1 LSKAFSP
8 LSLGVGFTALLA
20 LVPGLGLGSK
30 SPKREAPSAA
40 KAAEALKKD
49 RKVEAVGALLEQ
61 CLKDRPQA
69 AASTVSATIL
79 TLPDP
84 QRTNMGLWFDLR
96 LNAVQRAFKASEF
109 LPRAF
114 YLPWEAKGREESGA
128 GISSE
133 FAESGPGLIWFARG
147 GATPAYHAL
156 FIVGESQSLG
166 VNREAL
172 RQALQLAA
180 RLPAPAAGRRIGIL
194 GPQFSGSLSSLGA
207 GLEAHFKDPAAPDIR
222 VQGTTTLDAAGS
234 KTLREAIGPVDPKRL
249 SLSGWICNL
258 SGPSKDRLLDWYVTQ
273 AGWPRDPSKIAIFT
287 ESNTVYSRD
296 RGAGGMPMTQI
307 LFPMGL
313 SRLRSERRA
322 MEQNLAKGG
331 DSQELVLPSTLL
343 GPAEDDA
350 LRVLDTVP
358 QYSPDTVRNTELTLA
373 GTILSLARRGY
384 THVGISASDP
394 QDLLFL
400 AERIRAYHPSCT
412 LFTTSGNHALFAHPN
427 HSQAMDGMVLFG
439 GYAVTDAVRVISLKK
454 GDLESPVRFTSEG
467 EYATYYATLL
477 LLDPAKADDPERR
490 YWGKQGLV
498 SIVKGGSIWP
508 LRHGGLEASANRD
521 GTLVWDQ
528 GVEARY
534 REIATQSRDLVQ
546 YVHSRLRQLA
556 MLVFGLGLASM
567 LVFLR
572 PLRHVAGLPAGE
584 PGLRAYRYLASGAV
598 LALAVLTFLAMGYLL
613 PLAILRGNP
622 GHDPYL
628 WMSVLIWGIVLLA
641 TGWCLRGLVGGW
653 LAILL
658 LLLALSPAVAILI
671 WGPTHLLVFMPA
683 YLRFSSPGRG
693 VSLIPSMLLL
703 AAGVALLLRTWFD
716 VHRQNQDTFWPEPIG
731 ITEPKVLVMRHLRG
745 LHFQPWTFGIVAALV
760 GFQLIL
766 PGGLIR
772 PLMEVQGVTLVV
784 VAIAAAL
791 FTSSAF
797 LFWQFH
803 QGWKECRGLLEVL
816 NMASYRAAFAEV
828 GALIEW
834 KAMTALGRGLSTHRS
849 SLRGREIL
857 QAQKD
862 WIARAIP
869 GFQACLGALT
879 DLDEKIS
886 RSRRSLGEYENWRNR
901 LAIAR
906 QMTACGDTLAAACAK
921 DPAAAAAHQAEVDFF
936 FALRAVHFI
945 RQAFLVLR
953 AQLIGSLGTMILVIL
968 GVAAFDFQPKSD
980 VLLILSGAL
989 AGMALWVTLVILS
1002 MERDPL
1008 LCLLEGSQPGQ
1019 VQFSLGL
1026 VENGFR
1032 FVVVPLL
1039 LLLATLNPSFGGVL
1053 MQVFNPL
1060 MHLLK

>member
-1 LSKAFSP
+1 MSKAFSP

-30 SPKREAPSAA
+30 SPKRDSPAAA
-40 KAAEALKKD
+40 KVAEAQKKD

-61 CLKDRPQA
+61 CLRDRPQA
-69 AASTVSATIL
+69 AASTVAVTIL

-84 QRTNMGLWFDLR
+84 QRTNMALWFDLR
-96 LNAVQRAFKASEF
+96 LNAVQRAFRASEF

-114 YLPWEAKGREESGA
+114 YLPWEAKGREEGGA

-180 RLPAPAAGRRIGIL
+180 RVPAPATGRRISIL

-207 GLEAHFKDPAAPDIR
+207 GLEAHFKDSAAPDIR

-273 AGWPRDPSKIAIFT
+273 AGWPRDASKIAMFT

-296 RGAGGMPMTQI
+296 RGSGVPMTQI

-322 MEQNLAKGG
+322 MEHNLAKGG

-343 GPAEDDA
+343 GPAEDDS

-358 QYSPDTVRNTELTLA
+358 QYSPDAVRNTELTLA

-439 GYAVTDAVRVISLKK
+439 GYAVTDAVRVLSLKK

-498 SIVKGGSIWP
+498 SIVKGGNIWP
-508 LRHGGLEASANRD
+508 LRHGGLEVVKD
-521 GTLVWDQ
+521 GTQVWDP

-534 REIATQSRDLVQ
+534 REVATQSKDLVQ

-556 MLVFGLGLASM
+556 LLVFGLGLASL

-572 PLRHVAGLPAGE
+572 PLHQVAGIPASE
-584 PGLRAYRYLASGAV
+584 PGLRAYRYHVAGAV
-598 LALAVLTFLAMGYLL
+598 LALAVLTVLAMGYLL
-613 PLAILRGNP
+613 PLAVLQGNP
-622 GHDPYL
+622 GNDPYL
-628 WMSVLIWGIVLLA
+628 WMSLLFWAVVFLA
-641 TGWCLRGLVGGW
+641 TGWCLRGVVGAW
-653 LAILL
+653 RAILL
-658 LLLALSPAVAILI
+658 LLLALAPAVAILI
-671 WGPTHLLVFMPA
+671 WGPAHFLVFMPA

-703 AAGVALLLRTWFD
+703 AAGVALLLRTWFE
-716 VHRQNQDTFWPEPIG
+716 VRRQNQDAFWPEPIG
-731 ITEPKVLVMRHLRG
+731 ITERKVLVMRHLRG
-745 LHFQPWTFGIVAALV
+745 LRFQPWTLGIVLVLV
-760 GFQLIL
+760 GFQFIM

-772 PLMEVQGVTLVV
+772 PLMEVQGITLVV
-784 VAIAAAL
+784 VAAAVGL
-791 FTSSAF
+791 FTASAF

-803 QGWKECRGLLEVL
+803 QGWKEFRGVLEVL
-816 NMASYRAAFAEV
+816 NMSSYRAAFAEV
-828 GALIEW
+828 GTLIEW
-834 KAMTALGRGLSTHRS
+834 RAMTALGRGLSTQRS

-862 WIARAIP
+862 WISQAIP
-869 GFQACLGALT
+869 GFQACLGALV
-879 DLDEKIS
+879 DLDQKIW

-906 QMTACGDTLAAACAK
+906 QMIACGDTLAAACAK
-921 DPAAAAAHQAEVDFF
+921 DPAAAAAHQAEVDVFC
-936 FALRAVHFI
+936 ALRAVHLI

-953 AQLIGSLGTMILVIL
+953 AQLVGSLGTMILVIL

-980 VLLILSGAL
+980 VLLILSAAL
-989 AGMALWVTLVILS
+989 LGMAAWVTLVILG

-1008 LCLLEGSQPGQ
+1008 LCLMEGSQPGE
-1019 VQFSLGL
+1019 VQLSLGL

>member
-1 LSKAFSP
+1 MSKAFSP

-30 SPKREAPSAA
+30 SPKRDSPTAA
-40 KAAEALKKD
+40 KVAEAQKKD
-49 RKVEAVGALLEQ
+49 RKVEAVGALLDQ

-69 AASTVSATIL
+69 ATSTVAVTIL

-84 QRTNMGLWFDLR
+84 QRTNMALWFDLR
-96 LNAVQRAFKASEF
+96 LNAVQRAFKAAEF

-114 YLPWEAKGREESGA
+114 YLPWEAKGREEGGA

-133 FAESGPGLIWFARG
+133 FAESGPGLIWFAQG
-147 GATPAYHAL
+147 GTTPSYHAL

-180 RLPAPAAGRRIGIL
+180 RVPAPAAGRRISIL

-207 GLEAHFKDPAAPDIR
+207 ALEAHFKDPAAPEIR

-234 KTLREAIGPVDPKRL
+234 KTLRAAIGPVDPKRL

-273 AGWPRDPSKIAIFT
+273 AGWPRDESKIAMFT
-287 ESNTVYSRD
+287 EANTVYSRD
-296 RGAGGMPMTQI
+296 RGSGVPMTQI

-322 MEQNLAKGG
+322 MEHNLAKGG

-343 GPAEDDA
+343 GPAEDDS

-358 QYSPDTVRNTELTLA
+358 QYSPDAVRNTELTLA

-384 THVGISASDP
+384 THIGISASDP

-400 AERIRAYHPSCT
+400 AERIRAYHPTCT

-439 GYAVTDAVRVISLKK
+439 GYAVTDAVRVLSLKQ

-477 LLDPAKADDPERR
+477 LLEPSKANDSERR

-508 LRHGGLEASANRD
+508 LRHGGLEVSKN
-521 GTLVWDQ
+521 GTQVWDP

-534 REIATQSRDLVQ
+534 LEVATQSKDLVQ

-556 MLVFGLGLASM
+556 VLVFSLGLASL

-572 PLRHVAGLPAGE
+572 PLRQVAGVPASE
-584 PGLRAYRYLASGAV
+584 PGLKAYRHLVAGAV
-598 LALAVLTFLAMGYLL
+598 LAMAVLTFLAMGYLL
-613 PLAILRGNP
+613 PLAVLRGNP
-622 GHDPYL
+622 GNDPYL
-628 WMSVLIWGIVLLA
+628 WLSALFWMVVLLA
-641 TGWCLRGLVGGW
+641 TGWCLRGVVGGW
-653 LAILL
+653 RAVLL
-658 LLLALSPAVAILI
+658 LLLALLPAVAVLI
-671 WGPTHLLVFMPA
+671 WGSTHFLIFMPA

-693 VSLIPSMLLL
+693 VSLIPTTLAL

-716 VHRQNQDTFWPEPIG
+716 VRRQNQDAFWPEPIG
-731 ITEPKVLVMRHLRG
+731 ITERKVLVMRHLRG
-745 LHFQPWTFGIVAALV
+745 LRFQPWTLGIVAVLV
-760 GFQLIL
+760 SFQLIL

-772 PLMEVQGVTLVV
+772 PLMEVKGITLVV
-784 VAIAAAL
+784 VTTAAAL
-791 FTSSAF
+791 FTASAF

-803 QGWKECRGLLEVL
+803 QGWKEFRGVLEVL
-816 NMASYRAAFAEV
+816 NMSSYRAAFAEV

-834 KAMTALGRGLSTHRS
+834 KAMTALGRGLSTQRS

-857 QAQKD
+857 RAQQE
-862 WIARAIP
+862 WISRAVP
-869 GFQACLGALT
+869 GFQACLGALM

-901 LAIAR
+901 LAIAH
-906 QMTACGDTLAAACAK
+906 QMTACGDTLAAACLK
-921 DPAAAAAHQAEVDFF
+921 DPVTAADHRAEVDVF
-936 FALRAVHFI
+936 FALRAVHLI

-953 AQLIGSLGTMILVIL
+953 AQLVGSLGTMILVIL

-980 VLLILSGAL
+980 VLLILSAAL
-989 AGMALWVTLVILS
+989 LGMAVWVTLVILG

-1008 LCLLEGSQPGQ
+1008 LCLMEGSQAGE
-1019 VQFSLGL
+1019 VQLSLGL

>member
-1 LSKAFSP
+1 MSKAFSP

-30 SPKREAPSAA
+30 APKREASPTAKVEAA
-40 KAAEALKKD
+40 KKD
-49 RKVEAVGALLEQ
+49 RKVEAVGALLDQ

-69 AASTVSATIL
+69 AASTVGVTIL

-84 QRTNMGLWFDLR
+84 QRTNMSLWFDLR
-96 LNAVQRAFKASEF
+96 LNAVQRAFKADDF

-114 YLPWEAKGREESGA
+114 YLPWESKGREEGGA

-166 VNREAL
+166 LNREAF
-172 RQALQLAA
+172 RQALQLAS
-180 RLPAPAAGRRIGIL
+180 LVPAPKGERRLSIL

-207 GLEAHFKDPAAPDIR
+207 ALEAHFKDPAAPDIR
-222 VQGTTTLDAAGS
+222 IQGTTTLDPNGV
-234 KTLREAIGPVDPKRL
+234 KILRTAIGSVEPRRL
-249 SLSGWICNL
+249 QLSPWICNL
-258 SGPSKDRLLDWYVTQ
+258 SGPSKDRLLDWYVAE
-273 AGWPRDPSKIAIFT
+273 AGWPQDASRIALFT
-287 ESNTVYSRD
+287 ESNTIYARD
-296 RGAGGMPMTQI
+296 GVGARMTQI

-313 SRLRSERRA
+313 SRLRSERQA
-322 MEQNLAKGG
+322 MEHNLAKGG

-343 GPAEDDA
+343 GPAEDDS

-439 GYAVTDAVRVISLKK
+439 GYAVTDAVRVLSLKK

-467 EYATYYATLL
+467 EYATYYATML
-477 LLDPAKADDPERR
+477 LLDPTRADDPERR

-508 LRHGGLEASANRD
+508 LRHGGLEVTRD
-521 GTLVWDQ
+521 GAEVWDQ
-528 GVEARY
+528 DVEARY
-534 REIATQSRDLVQ
+534 REVATQSKDLVQ

-556 MLVFGLGLASM
+556 LLVFSLGLASV

-572 PLRHVAGLPAGE
+572 PLHQVAAIPVGE
-584 PGLRAYRYLASGAV
+584 PGLRAYRYLGSGAV

-613 PLAILRGNP
+613 PLAVLRGNP

-628 WMSVLIWGIVLLA
+628 WMSVLIWVVVLLA
-641 TGWCLRGLVGGW
+641 TGWSLRGLVGGW

-658 LLLALSPAVAILI
+658 LLIALLPAVAILI
-671 WGPTHLLVFMPA
+671 WGPTHLLVFIPA

-703 AAGVALLLRTWFD
+703 AGGVALLLRTWFD
-716 VHRQNQDTFWPEPIG
+716 VRRQNQDAFWPEPIG
-731 ITEPKVLVMRHLRG
+731 ITERKVLVMRHLRG
-745 LHFQPWTFGIVAALV
+745 LHFQPWTLGIAMALV
-760 GFQLIL
+760 GFQLIM

-772 PLMEVQGVTLVV
+772 PLMEVQGITLVV
-784 VAIAAAL
+784 VAAAAAL
-791 FTSSAF
+791 FTASAF

-803 QGWKECRGLLEVL
+803 QGWKELRGVLEVL
-816 NMASYRAAFAEV
+816 NMSSYRAAFAEV

-834 KAMTALGRGLSTHRS
+834 KAMTALGRGMSTRRS

-857 QAQKD
+857 QAQ
-862 WIARAIP
+862 
-869 GFQACLGALT
+869 QAWVSRILPTFAGCLGALT
-879 DLDEKIS
+879 DLEKKIS
-886 RSRRSLGEYENWRNR
+886 RSRRNLGEYENWRNR
-901 LAIAR
+901 LAIAH
-906 QMTACGDTLAAACAK
+906 QMTACGDGLAAACAK
-921 DPAAAAAHQAEVDFF
+921 DPAAAAAHQAEVDVFC
-936 FALRAVHFI
+936 ALRAVHFI

-953 AQLIGSLGTMILVIL
+953 AQLIGSLGTMILLIL
-968 GVAAFDFQPKSD
+968 GVGAFDFQPKSD
-980 VLLILSGAL
+980 VLILLSAAL
-989 AGMALWVTLVILS
+989 LGMALWVTLAILA

-1008 LCLLEGSQPGQ
+1008 LCLMEGTQPGE

-1039 LLLATLNPSFGGVL
+1039 LLLATLNPSFGGVV